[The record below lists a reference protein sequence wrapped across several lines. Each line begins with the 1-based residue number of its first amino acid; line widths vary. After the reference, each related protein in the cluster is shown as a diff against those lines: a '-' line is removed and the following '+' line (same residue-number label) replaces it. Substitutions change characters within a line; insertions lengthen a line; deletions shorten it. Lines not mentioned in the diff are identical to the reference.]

1 MKQEEIRERMAFVLH
16 GDNLKRVSVFRDDD
30 EQTVV
35 KVDVHGMC
43 RESAQRSLNNIIAI
57 IRSPFVLDVIHGYNG
72 GTVIKEMICNDLK
85 SRKIVS
91 HRSPNWN
98 PGETFLQIA

>member
-1 MKQEEIRERMAFVLH
+1 MKQEEIMERMAFVLH